1 MGLGSV
7 ETKSEVTPPKGH
19 ANAQTADFGT
29 VLTRYLGEA
38 KKPKEGPPL
47 EEPKETEQK
56 INWASLAAA
65 FIPMEGQTPLTTE
78 PTESELG
85 EVAPVEAKPLLEI
98 AQMVSAHPPD
108 QPLVETEIGMQVTE
122 PQPVVK
128 EDIPLD
134 VLPKSLD
141 QEVQVRQWTP
151 DQEMPVPTELGDVQ
165 VRLEP
170 QPEPEPNQVQPGQA
184 FVVPDEVPSG
194 QSMGVAQTG
203 TSSDWTIPQQSGI
216 AMENPE
222 PWQQNISILRRDN
235 SVPVASSEEGTNAE
249 VVESETPT
257 LAAAPVEETLQA
269 GEQQQTVVKAPGQ
282 GVRPDVQIEAPQ
294 MYQSEEAGMAAN
306 QAEGSQRELDARA
319 PSGHVERQDGM
330 TELDLEIPEMSV
342 HAEAEKHSELDTTE
356 KEFAEKGLPTQ
367 KVAGRDRLFQELREA
382 TVPVDLPV
390 NEPPVETVEAETQ
403 VRKVLDFQDRENL
416 FPKLVESM
424 ESLVLGERSEVRI
437 QLKPDHLGEM
447 KIKLSMERGIMVA
460 EFIVQNQAVR
470 EVIASQLPQLQTA
483 LQDQGTQMAD
493 VSVSIG
499 LGNKGQDDEGHSRSK
514 QQQGQNTHGRLQ
526 KAGTLSG
533 EKAYL
538 GRSIWN
544 QVDVRV

>member
-7 ETKSEVTPPKGH
+7 ETKSEVTPPKGQ
-19 ANAQTADFGT
+19 ANTQTADFGT

-38 KKPKEGPPL
+38 KKPKEGPPP

-65 FIPMEGQTPLTTE
+65 FIPMEGQTPLTIE
-78 PTESELG
+78 PTDSELG
-85 EVAPVEAKPLLEI
+85 EVGPVEARPLLEI
-98 AQMVSAHPPD
+98 AQTVSAHPPD
-108 QPLVETEIGMQVTE
+108 QPLVETEIGMEVTE
-122 PQPVVK
+122 PPPVVQ

-134 VLPKSLD
+134 VLPKSLN

-151 DQEMPVPTELGDVQ
+151 DQEMPDPTEVGDVQ

-170 QPEPEPNQVQPGQA
+170 RLEPEPNQVQPGQA

-203 TSSDWTIPQQSGI
+203 TSSEWTIPQQPGI

-222 PWQQNISILRRDN
+222 PWQQNLSILRRDN
-235 SVPVASSEEGTNAE
+235 SVRVAPVEEGTNAE
-249 VVESETPT
+249 VIESETPT
-257 LAAAPVEETLQA
+257 LASAPVEETLQA

-282 GVRPDVQIEAPQ
+282 GARTDVQIEAPQ
-294 MYQSEEAGMAAN
+294 MYQSEEADVAAN

-319 PSGHVERQDGM
+319 PGGTVERQDI
-330 TELDLEIPEMSV
+330 TEPDLEIPEMSV
-342 HAEAEKHSELDTTE
+342 HAEPEKDSELDIPE
-356 KEFAEKGLPTQ
+356 KEFTDKGLPTH
-367 KVAGRDRLFQELREA
+367 KVVERERPFQELREA

-470 EVIASQLPQLQTA
+470 EVITSQLPQLQTA

-514 QQQGQNTHGRLQ
+514 QHQGQNTHGRLQ